1 MILLRD
7 KLTFGLLPLV
17 ARILLAAEFVIAA
30 HSKATGW
37 SAQAAYMAAHGM
49 TMIPPLLGAA
59 LAVEVVGSLCLATGF
74 NARGA
79 AAILFVYLGIVSIR
93 LHDFWNI
100 ANPMAAGG
108 AQTQFF
114 KNLGMMGG
122 LLMMAAYGPG
132 RWALG
137 ARNESS

>member
-7 KLTFGLLPLV
+7 KLKFGLLPLV
-17 ARILLAAEFVIAA
+17 ARISLAAEFVIAA
-30 HSKATGW
+30 HGKATGW
-37 SAQAAYMAAHGM
+37 SDQAAYMASHGM
-49 TMIPPLLGAA
+49 TMIPLLLGAA
-59 LAVEVVGSLCLATGF
+59 LAVEVVGSLCLMTGF

-79 AAILFVYLGIVSIR
+79 AAILCVYLGIVSLR

-100 ANPMAAGG
+100 VNPMAAGG

-114 KNLGMMGG
+114 KNVGMMGG
-122 LLMMAAYGPG
+122 LLMVAAYGPG

-137 ARNESS
+137 ARKESS